1 MPPDSGTMTGASW
14 VFGDE
19 VNTDVLAPGQYMSGS
34 IGDLAAHCLERVDA
48 AFAAN
53 VRPGDIVVAGEN
65 FGVGSS
71 REQAVEVLRA
81 LGVGAVVAK
90 SFGGIFFRNA
100 YNLGLYA
107 IVCEAADQIQ
117 SGDTLSV
124 NAAAGKITV
133 PSRNL
138 ALTCD
143 PVPAFL
149 LDMAERG
156 GLIASLEAR
165 LSARG
170 GENNT

>member
-1 MPPDSGTMTGASW
+1 MSPNNATMTGTAW

-19 VNTDVLAPGQYMSGS
+19 VNTDVLAPGRYMSGS
-34 IGDLAAHCLERVDA
+34 IGELAKHCLESVDPD
-48 AFAAN
+48 FAAK
-53 VRPGDIVVAGEN
+53 VRPGDIIVAGEN

-81 LGVGAVVAK
+81 LGVGAVIAK

-100 YNLGLYA
+100 YNLGLHA
-107 IVCEAADQIQ
+107 IVCGGTDQIQ
-117 SGDTLSV
+117 PGDTLSV
-124 NAAAGKITV
+124 DAKAGEITA
-133 PSRNL
+133 SNRKL

-149 LDMAERG
+149 LEMAARG

-165 LSARG
+165 MSKTG

>member
-1 MPPDSGTMTGASW
+1 MPPDNRSLTGKAW

-34 IGDLAAHCLERVDA
+34 IPNLAKHCLESVDPD
-48 AFAAN
+48 FAAN
-53 VRPGDIVVAGEN
+53 VRTGDIVVAGEN

-81 LGVGAVVAK
+81 LGVSAVVAK
-90 SFGGIFFRNA
+90 TFGGIFFRNA

-107 IVCEAADQIQ
+107 IVCGEADQIQ
-117 SGDTLSV
+117 PGDILSV

-133 PSRNL
+133 SSRKL

-149 LDMAERG
+149 LDMAEQG
-156 GLIASLEAR
+156 GLIAGLEAR

-170 GENNT
+170 GKNST